1 MLDDFRASSVAGAP
15 RKRFVGSV
23 VVAVGLYGAFGAAL
37 IAATADIVPPIEVVL
52 EPVHWRRPAEPSPPA
67 PAPPENARKPVTCMI
82 RRATHP
88 LPASVR
94 KAADTPLPS
103 TSEPEQAALGVAVAA
118 AGVSTGDRPGVP
130 EEPIAPAPAPVI
142 RPRELPGN
150 RYTDLEYPPRAM
162 RAAISGIVLVE
173 FDVLPD
179 GHVADA
185 RILSGPVEFHE
196 TVLNAA
202 RSWRFEPAR
211 QAGRPVRYRLIKR
224 IVFRLEDA

>member
-1 MLDDFRASSVAGAP
+1 MLDDFRGSSVAGAP

-23 VVAVGLYGAFGAAL
+23 VLAVGLYGALGAAL
-37 IAATADIVPPIEVVL
+37 IAATADIIPPIEVAL
-52 EPVHWRRPAEPSPPA
+52 EPVRWRRPAEPSPPA
-67 PAPPENARKPVTCMI
+67 PGAPGEMRKPVQCAI
-82 RRATHP
+82 RRAYPHP
-88 LPASVR
+88 RPASVR
-94 KAADTPLPS
+94 KAADAPLPA
-103 TSEPEQAALGVAVAA
+103 TSEPEQAALGIAA
-118 AGVSTGDRPGVP
+118 ADISAADRPGAP
-130 EEPIAPAPAPVI
+130 EETISPAPVT
-142 RPRELPGN
+142 RPQELPGN

-179 GHVADA
+179 GHVANA
-185 RILSGPVEFHE
+185 RILNGPVEFHE

-211 QAGRPVRYRLIKR
+211 QAGKPVRYRLIKR